1 MKEKKLEI
9 LRREIDHLD
18 KKIIQL
24 LNQRTEVAL
33 EIGEIKDKKGISV
46 YAPQREEDIYRRIIK
61 LNKGPL
67 REKTVKA
74 VYREIMSGTLSLQ
87 KEMRIAY
94 LGPAA
99 TFTHLA
105 ALKKFGSSVEYLNS
119 SNIDGIFKLV
129 EKGEADYGVVPIEN
143 SIEGAVNYTLD
154 MFIDFDIKIC
164 SEIFLKISHS
174 FLSNFPL
181 PEIKR
186 VYSNPQVFGQ
196 CRGWLNR
203 NLPNAELI
211 EVSSTTKAAEI
222 ATGEKYSGAIANELA
237 AQIYN
242 LKIVKKDIQDSL
254 HNITRFL
261 VIGKNEVSKTG
272 KDKTSIVFSLKDKVG
287 ALYETLL
294 PFKKQGINLT
304 KIESRPSKKRAWE
317 YYFFV
322 DLEGHSE
329 DKKVKKVLTE
339 LNKKCI
345 YLKIL
350 GAYPKSGL

>member
-1 MKEKKLEI
+1 MLNKLRGQI
-9 LRREIDHLD
+9 NKLD
-18 KKIIQL
+18 EKIIEL

-33 EIGEIKDKKGISV
+33 QIGEIKSKDGISV
-46 YAPQREEDIYRRIIK
+46 YAPQREEDVYRRIIE

-74 VYREIMSGTLSLQ
+74 IYREIMSGTLCLQ
-87 KEMRIAY
+87 KKMRIAY

-105 ALKKFGSSVEYLNS
+105 ALKKFGSSVEYLDCS
-119 SNIDGIFKLV
+119 SIEGIFKLV
-129 EKGEADYGVVPIEN
+129 EKEEATYGVVPIEN

-164 SEIFLKISHS
+164 SEIFMEISHS

-181 PEIKR
+181 SKVKK

-196 CRGWLNR
+196 CRSWLNR
-203 NLPNAELI
+203 NLAHSELI
-211 EVSSTTKAAEI
+211 EVSSTTKATEI
-222 ATGEKYSGAIANELA
+222 AAGEEYSGAIANELA
-237 AQIYN
+237 GQIYN
-242 LKIVKKDIQDSL
+242 LKIIKKDIQDSV

-261 VIGKNEVSKTG
+261 VIGKDEVSKTG
-272 KDKTSIVFSLKDKVG
+272 EDKTSIVFSTKDKVG
-287 ALYETLL
+287 ALYEMLL
-294 PFKKQGINLT
+294 PFKKGGINLT
-304 KIESRPSKKRAWE
+304 KIESRPSKKRAWK

-329 DKKVKKVLTE
+329 DKKVKKVLAE

-350 GAYPKSGL
+350 GAYPKSR

>member
-1 MKEKKLEI
+1 MLKNLRQQIDGLDEKI
-9 LRREIDHLD
+9 V
-18 KKIIQL
+18 QL

-33 EIGEIKDKKGISV
+33 QIGEIKDKDGISV
-46 YAPQREEDIYRRIIK
+46 YAPQREEDIYRRIIE

-67 REKTVKA
+67 KKETIRA
-74 VYREIMSGTLSLQ
+74 IYREIMSGTLCLQ

-105 ALKKFGSSVEYLNS
+105 ALKKFGSSIEYLNC

-129 EKGEADYGVVPIEN
+129 EKGEADYGVVPVEN

-164 SEIFLKISHS
+164 SEIFLEISHS

-181 PEIKR
+181 TEIKR
-186 VYSNPQVFGQ
+186 IYSNPQVFGQ
-196 CRGWLNR
+196 CRSWLNK

-211 EVSSTTKAAEI
+211 EVSSTTKATETAARE
-222 ATGEKYSGAIANELA
+222 EYSGAIANELA
-237 AQIYN
+237 GQIYD
-242 LKIVKKDIQDSL
+242 LKIIKKDIQDSR

-272 KDKTSIVFSLKDKVG
+272 EDKTSIVFSLKDKVG

-294 PFKKQGINLT
+294 PFKKEGINLT

-329 DKKVKKVLTE
+329 DKKVKKALAE

-345 YLKIL
+345 YLKML
-350 GAYPKSGL
+350 GAYPKSK

>member
-1 MKEKKLEI
+1 MLNKL
-9 LRREIDHLD
+9 RQQIDDLD

-24 LNQRTEVAL
+24 LSQRTEVAL
-33 EIGEIKDKKGISV
+33 QIGEIKSKDGISV
-46 YAPQREEDIYRRIIK
+46 YAPQREEDIYRRIIE

-67 REKTVKA
+67 KEKTIKA
-74 VYREIMSGTLSLQ
+74 IYREIMSGTLSLQ
-87 KEMRIAY
+87 KKMRIAY

-105 ALKKFGSSVEYLNS
+105 ALKKFGSSVEYPDCS
-119 SNIDGIFKLV
+119 SIEGIFKLV
-129 EKGEADYGVVPIEN
+129 EKGEAAYGVVPIEN

-164 SEIFLKISHS
+164 SEIFLEISHS
-174 FLSNFPL
+174 FLSNSPFSK
-181 PEIKR
+181 IKK

-196 CRGWLNR
+196 CRSWLNR
-203 NLPNAELI
+203 NLANVELI

-222 ATGEKYSGAIANELA
+222 AAREEYSGAIANELA

-242 LKIVKKDIQDSL
+242 LKIVKKDIQDSV

-261 VIGKNEVSKTG
+261 VIGKDEVSKTG
-272 KDKTSIVFSLKDKVG
+272 EDKTSIVFSTKDKAG
-287 ALYETLL
+287 ALYEMLL
-294 PFKKQGINLT
+294 PFKKEGINLT

-350 GAYPKSGL
+350 GAYPKSK